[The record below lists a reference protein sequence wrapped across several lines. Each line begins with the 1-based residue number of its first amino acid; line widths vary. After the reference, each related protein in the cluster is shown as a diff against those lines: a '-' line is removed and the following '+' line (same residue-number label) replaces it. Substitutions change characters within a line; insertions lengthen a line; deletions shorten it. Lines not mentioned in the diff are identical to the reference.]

1 MLIKESEL
9 IKNTNDILSQLN
21 EAVYLTQEESQI
33 HASEVPVMVKENG
46 TNLVDYEYI
55 NSISEQNGIGLFEA
69 LSTISQSNGLDSL
82 NISIDEGDAITIGE
96 QFNPEL
102 MVVRPIS
109 EDSYEYQFCEAVLE
123 SFINEEID
131 LDTLDEA
138 LLSEGMTNKAIHDL
152 IGDKRREEERD
163 RFGGLINYNKLS
175 DMDKD
180 KFGKIGD
187 RWHNIEKEALRRN
200 GLPENYWH
208 AKYNDRTYADAK
220 AGDSGYGINDVLFR
234 GNDGRLVVKS
244 KGMTGKKVKPNSKGD
259 ISSSDNDDT
268 TKNTANGTNNAD
280 IPDEKKS
287 NVPATVSSP
296 STSSGNGG
304 GLIARPSNSVLGGGS
319 SGSDKSKYLKY
330 GAAAVG
336 GAALAGSAWY
346 AYKKYKNQPKS
357 VIGKRIAALRQIY
370 AKFMKRAQSAKDNG
384 IAAKLKKVAAHVL
397 KVVDKLL
404 GYLQNKA
411 G

>member
-1 MLIKESEL
+1 MNMLIKESEL

-33 HASEVPVMVKENG
+33 HASEVPVVVKENG

-102 MVVRPIS
+102 MVVRPVS
-109 EDSYEYQFCEAVLE
+109 ENSYEYTRAMAICE
-123 SFINEEID
+123 SFYNEELNEESFYEMMMSFAEAEDYADLVDKHFDRERDVYNKKWDKLLDDRDKAFKNGKVKDVID
-131 LDTLDEA
+131 EYEPKFGELRANHRKAFDNRSNRLFDNSKTAENKLDSLRQIAKERKSEEDRAADDDER
-138 LLSEGMTNKAIHDL
+138 LLSRAA
-152 IGDKRREEERD
+152 
-163 RFGGLINYNKLS
+163 
-175 DMDKD
+175 
-180 KFGKIGD
+180 
-187 RWHNIEKEALRRN
+187 NISKPDSN
-200 GLPENYWH
+200 GNTV
-208 AKYNDRTYADAK
+208 N
-220 AGDSGYGINDVLFR
+220 
-234 GNDGRLVVKS
+234 
-244 KGMTGKKVKPNSKGD
+244 
-259 ISSSDNDDT
+259 
-268 TKNTANGTNNAD
+268 NTANGTNNAD

-287 NVPATVSSP
+287 NVSATVSSP

-304 GLIARPSNSVLGGGS
+304 ALIARPSNSLLGGGS
-319 SGSDKSKYLKY
+319 SGSDKGKYLKY

-336 GAALAGSAWY
+336 GAALAGGAWY

-397 KVVDKLL
+397 KVIDKLL